1 MNWLRFI
8 SFIFVF
14 VPVFW
19 IQTNA
24 RNLDSLWALWNNTSL
39 HDTLRLNALDEFA
52 WDGFGYSRPD
62 SAFYYA
68 QLEYDYAKSHGYSR
82 WMAKALNTQGNTFIV
97 RSEYVKAYDFFVRSL
112 EISDTI
118 PDKMA
123 QSNSLHRIGIIY
135 YFQGDNSRAI
145 DYYLKSLKLRE
156 ELQDKKGISGSL
168 NNIGIVYSQQAQYP
182 KALEFFTRSL
192 DLSRELEDKR
202 VQASSLNNIGLIYKA
217 TGQLD
222 KAYDNFLLS
231 MEISD
236 QLGDKR
242 DVAAAWNN
250 LALVFEEQ
258 GKLRQALES
267 FNKSIQI
274 KESIGDK
281 QGLSVSQHSIGSI
294 YQKQGDHKRAI
305 AMCLLGLKNAEEI
318 GAIPEQEKA
327 CECLY
332 VNYKA
337 LHQEVHALA
346 YHERKLLLSDS
357 LQNQQTTRMLQHME
371 FSKQMLADSIARVD
385 EKSKIQAAHRLEVAK
400 KNKMRNVLLGST
412 IMLLVGAVG
421 LYSRIRLIRRSRA
434 EIAKEKDRSDKLLLN
449 ILPAEIAHELK
460 EKGEATARKFENVSI
475 LFTDFSD
482 FTQLSVELSPEEL
495 VKELNTCFKAFDAI
509 CEKYKIETIKTIGDA
524 YMAAGGLPVP
534 SPDSAKNTV
543 LAAFEMN
550 SFMDKR
556 NKERIAAGK
565 IPFEMRSGIHTG
577 PVVAGIVGVKKFQ
590 YDVWGDTVN
599 IASRMESSGEVG
611 KINISKETY
620 DLIKDDPALT
630 FEHRGKLMAKG
641 KGCTEMY
648 FVVDWTTSS

>member
-258 GKLRQALES
+258 
-267 FNKSIQI
+267 
-274 KESIGDK
+274 IG
-281 QGLSVSQHSIGSI
+281 
-294 YQKQGDHKRAI
+294 RAS
-305 AMCLLGLKNAEEI
+305 CR
-318 GAIPEQEKA
+318 
-327 CECLY
+327 
-332 VNYKA
+332 
-337 LHQEVHALA
+337 
-346 YHERKLLLSDS
+346 ER
-357 LQNQQTTRMLQHME
+357 
-371 FSKQMLADSIARVD
+371 
-385 EKSKIQAAHRLEVAK
+385 
-400 KNKMRNVLLGST
+400 
-412 IMLLVGAVG
+412 
-421 LYSRIRLIRRSRA
+421 
-434 EIAKEKDRSDKLLLN
+434 
-449 ILPAEIAHELK
+449 
-460 EKGEATARKFENVSI
+460 
-475 LFTDFSD
+475 
-482 FTQLSVELSPEEL
+482 
-495 VKELNTCFKAFDAI
+495 
-509 CEKYKIETIKTIGDA
+509 
-524 YMAAGGLPVP
+524 
-534 SPDSAKNTV
+534 
-543 LAAFEMN
+543 
-550 SFMDKR
+550 
-556 NKERIAAGK
+556 
-565 IPFEMRSGIHTG
+565 
-577 PVVAGIVGVKKFQ
+577 
-590 YDVWGDTVN
+590 
-599 IASRMESSGEVG
+599 
-611 KINISKETY
+611 
-620 DLIKDDPALT
+620 
-630 FEHRGKLMAKG
+630 
-641 KGCTEMY
+641 
-648 FVVDWTTSS
+648 